1 MKLYQEPIQM
11 TKRNGVPHRLIW
23 RLQPY
28 QVLEIEERWLYHGQ
42 WWTTPKLRGTCR
54 RYFRVV
60 ATDTTGVTVTM
71 EVYEER
77 NHWILS
83 RLQD

>member
-1 MKLYQEPIQM
+1 MKLYQEPIKVIKQD
-11 TKRNGVPHRLIW
+11 GVPHRVIW

-28 QVLEIEERWLYHGQ
+28 DVQQIEERWLYHGQ
-42 WWTTPKLRGTCR
+42 WWTTPKLSGHCR
-54 RYFRVV
+54 RYFRIVV
-60 ATDTTGVTVTM
+60 AAPMGSSLTM

-77 NHWILS
+77 NNWMLS